1 MVFVVSCFVAVVV
14 MITFSSDMV
23 SGSISGVSV
32 SVGVVSW
39 VVEVIVVAFTNR
51 INSVIHFDLKNWLT
65 LLVQFLYFKLYVVP
79 ERILQI
85 AEYLGFK
92 FVRPGLGLVL
102 K

>member
-1 MVFVVSCFVAVVV
+1 MVFVVSCLVVVVV

-51 INSVIHFDLKNWLT
+51 INSGIHFDLKNWLT
-65 LLVQFLYFKLYVVP
+65 FCGGAVFIF
-79 ERILQI
+79 
-85 AEYLGFK
+85 
-92 FVRPGLGLVL
+92 
-102 K
+102 